1 MITSKQEPSLK
12 NIKFPAESAY
22 GELEI
27 TINLSKP
34 EKDPKQ
40 IAAEREAAKVDYP
53 TCMLCMENE
62 GYRGRLNYLSPHQ
75 SSNHSNESRW

>member
-1 MITSKQEPSLK
+1 MHSLHSTIRKSPEEATDYFFNLSKKMTTSKQEPSQK
-12 NIKFPAESAY
+12 NIKFPAESEY

-40 IAAEREAAKVDYP
+40 IAAENR
-53 TCMLCMENE
+53 
-62 GYRGRLNYLSPHQ
+62 R
-75 SSNHSNESRW
+75 